1 MKIKSLW
8 FIGLL
13 IPFFANAQNPSFDDD
28 FSHLLKSF
36 TQCDKTFFSDLNQ
49 KKYRNY
55 FPIVNLPNGYSK
67 FATKSINHTQKN
79 RLTFDPP
86 IIFNGLK
93 IESFDQSQYINDEH
107 LKYYY
112 WGFNTDNTFEEIKSA
127 LPWVDWQISAD
138 GTLDVANA
146 LFYKNGVW
154 SDNKHVLTN
163 DSPVRG
169 TAENLLFL
177 EYDRFSGKVMIQCT
191 VQGDIPLKELKRFR
205 PDL

>member
-1 MKIKSLW
+1 MKIKSLC

-13 IPFFANAQNPSFDDD
+13 MPFFANAQNPSFDDD

-36 TQCDKTFFSDLNQ
+36 TQCDKTF
-49 KKYRNY
+49 
-55 FPIVNLPNGYSK
+55 V
-67 FATKSINHTQKN
+67 TKSNNNPKKS

-93 IESFDQSQYINDEH
+93 IESFDQSQYIYNEH
-107 LKYYY
+107 LKYYF

-146 LFYKNGVW
+146 LFYKDGVW

-177 EYDRFSGKVMIQCT
+177 EYDRFSGKVMIQCS

>member
-1 MKIKSLW
+1 MKIKSLC

-13 IPFFANAQNPSFDDD
+13 MPFFANAQNPSFDDD

-55 FPIVNLPNGYSK
+55 FPIVTLPNGYSK
-67 FATKSINHTQKN
+67 FVTKLNNNPRKS

-93 IESFDQSQYINDEH
+93 IEGFEQSEYIYDEH
-107 LKYYY
+107 LKYYF

-127 LPWVDWQISAD
+127 LSWVDWQISAD
-138 GTLDVANA
+138 NILNIANA

-154 SDNKHVLTN
+154 SDNKHVLNNT
-163 DSPVRG
+163 SPVKG
-169 TAENLLFL
+169 TAENILFL
-177 EYDRFSGKVMIQCT
+177 ETDNIIGKVTIQCT
-191 VQGDIPLKELKRFR
+191 IQGDIPLKELRRFR